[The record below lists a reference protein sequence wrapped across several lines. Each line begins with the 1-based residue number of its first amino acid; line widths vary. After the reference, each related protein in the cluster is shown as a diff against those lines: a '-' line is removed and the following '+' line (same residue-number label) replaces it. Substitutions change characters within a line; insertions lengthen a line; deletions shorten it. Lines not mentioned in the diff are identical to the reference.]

1 MTPFRPGKHIITLQ
15 RPQGLVREN
24 NACGLNS
31 IITLLDIIG
40 FKDKVAIESL
50 KKNFDYNSEGISYER
65 NCFHKLNMLLRE
77 KNVPYLFRVQNYS
90 SLDDL
95 YPLLT
100 GNQNGIQLPV
110 PVIFQM
116 RILKIIQS
124 QFKSEYTLDLGD
136 VFQSGNKH
144 ILLFVGYDDEKEELY
159 FIDPSYQLPFIEE
172 NEKDLSSYYVKLS
185 KEDFYKNIKGIK
197 TIIYAYYS
205 KSYAKKYKK
214 SEDKTQIK
222 LNE

>member
-1 MTPFRPGKHIITLQ
+1 
-15 RPQGLVREN
+15 
-24 NACGLNS
+24 
-31 IITLLDIIG
+31 
-40 FKDKVAIESL
+40 
-50 KKNFDYNSEGISYER
+50 
-65 NCFHKLNMLLRE
+65 MLLRE

-159 FIDPSYQLPFIEE
+159 FIDPSYQLP
-172 NEKDLSSYYVKLS
+172 L
-185 KEDFYKNIKGIK
+185 
-197 TIIYAYYS
+197 
-205 KSYAKKYKK
+205 
-214 SEDKTQIK
+214 
-222 LNE
+222 